1 MVGWAC
7 LGPVAFVDVINSRMT
22 LLDLPASHVAAWSA
36 LYLVTGVALWTA
48 TWQEATHRRRLVSW
62 WVFAIASALAMQ
74 IFTAGGNLGGFA
86 IMSAGLAASVMRT
99 GPLTFAIAAQSALL
113 LVALH
118 RDLSWS
124 GSIFLTLVFVV
135 FQGFTA
141 LLVHISQQEYDLRQ
155 ALASS
160 HADLRFTQAL
170 LTHAVTDAER
180 RRISRELHDGL
191 GHQLTVLSLELELA
205 NAVSDDTARLESLDR
220 ARQLTRNAIALSRET
235 VQELRV
241 SDWED
246 LQRVQRAVSASAPHL
261 RLNLNLPEPLPQ
273 LPAPL
278 IHLSLRF
285 LQETLSNTIKYASA
299 TAYEFH
305 LDCSDGTLSLSATDD
320 GVIRNLSKA
329 QNGFRSLRERV
340 EAMGGHFQV
349 RLAKLEPVQLSA
361 SVPLPSP
368 RGSN

>member
-7 LGPVAFVDVINSRMT
+7 LGPVAFVDVINSSMT
-22 LLDLPASHVAAWSA
+22 LLDLPTGHVVAWSG
-36 LYLVTGVALWTA
+36 LYILTGAALWTA
-48 TWQEATHRRRLVSW
+48 THHDATHHRRLISW

-74 IFTAGGNLGGFA
+74 IFTAGGNLGGFT
-86 IMSAGLAASVMRT
+86 IMSAGLAASVLRT
-99 GPLTFAIAAQSALL
+99 RPLTAAIVAQSALM

-118 RDLSWS
+118 HDLSWS

-141 LLVHISQQEYDLRQ
+141 VLVHVSQQEYDLRQ
-155 ALASS
+155 ALARS
-160 HADLRFTQAL
+160 HADLRFTQSL
-170 LTHAVTDAER
+170 LKDAVTDAER

-205 NAVSDDTARLESLDR
+205 NAVNDDTARHESLNR

-235 VQELRV
+235 VQELHV

-261 RLNLNLPEPLPQ
+261 RLELNLPEPLPQ
-273 LPAPL
+273 LPTPL

-305 LDCSDGTLSLSATDD
+305 LSCADGTLSLSATDD
-320 GVIRNLSKA
+320 GVVHNLSKA
-329 QNGFRSLRERV
+329 QRGFRSLRERV
-340 EAMGGHFQV
+340 EAVGGHFQV
-349 RLAKLEPVQLSA
+349 QLAKMEPVQLSA
-361 SVPLPSP
+361 SVPLSLTQ
-368 RGSN
+368 GSL